1 MDNVREYI
9 RSKVG
14 VLELLAG
21 LAEEASEL
29 AQAALKL
36 RRAYSGKNV
45 TPVSQEDAYDK
56 LLEEIADVGLYIQ
69 MLDINLAEVCKIR
82 MKKQDRWVR
91 RLEAAEEEEKQ

>member
-1 MDNVREYI
+1 MKPRDYI
-9 RSKVG
+9 RARLG
-14 VLELLAG
+14 TLELLAG

-36 RRAYSGKNV
+36 RRAYDGKNV

-56 LLEEIADVGLYIQ
+56 LLEEIADVGLCIQ
-69 MLDINLAEVCKIR
+69 MLDINQAEVCKIR

-91 RLEAAEEEEKQ
+91 RLEAAEEEE